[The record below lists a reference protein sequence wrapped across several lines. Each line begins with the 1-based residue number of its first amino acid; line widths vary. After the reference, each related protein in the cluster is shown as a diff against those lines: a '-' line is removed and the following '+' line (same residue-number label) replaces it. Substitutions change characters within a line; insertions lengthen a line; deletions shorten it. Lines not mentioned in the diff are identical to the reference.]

1 MLGSLVIRL
10 ISIPNDALPRRSN
23 SISKAVR
30 WYCWVETCSSLR
42 IRPMTVEAVPRT
54 ARMIITRISQEG
66 MDPNKFRTRIVASS
80 RLGAAK
86 VGNACVAI
94 RWVTRWS
101 ESQYLVSIVFKDSPP
116 LSCSASRACHNRG
129 RFRIRPVEIKED
141 ADPLWLFSGTSC
153 VGYLL
158 AWMPAFSASSRVT
171 RTSANSSLRIAPP

>member
-1 MLGSLVIRL
+1 V
-10 ISIPNDALPRRSN
+10 A
-23 SISKAVR
+23 
-30 WYCWVETCSSLR
+30 TCSSLR

-116 LSCSASRACHNRG
+116 LSCSVSRARHNRG
-129 RFRIRPVEIKED
+129 RLRIRPAKIKR
-141 ADPLWLFSGTSC
+141 APLLCGRS
-153 VGYLL
+153 L
-158 AWMPAFSASSRVT
+158 MPPPLVT
-171 RTSANSSLRIAPP
+171 YSNGCQPSPHRHA